1 MKYILLAIALI
12 PCLVSANDWVYEEQ
26 TSDFAPTRLQAYLD
40 SDSGNI
46 MSNGKQSQASIVIS
60 VDKKDP
66 FKYNP
71 RANILFY
78 NDYPS
83 VCYRSC
89 LILFN
94 IDGEIQ
100 EPLEAENLTT
110 SSYKL
115 SDSPSFINK
124 INNAKSIKIA
134 AKSAEGNMIQFEFKP
149 ATEIDTSKLPIK

>member
-26 TSDFAPTRLQAYLD
+26 TSDFSATRLQAYLD
-40 SDSGNI
+40 SDSGDI

-66 FKYNP
+66 FKFNP

-94 IDGEIQ
+94 VDGEIQ

-134 AKSAEGNMIQFEFKP
+134 AKSAVGNMIQFEFKP

>member
-1 MKYILLAIALI
+1 MKYFLLAIALM
-12 PCLVSANDWVYEEQ
+12 PCLAMANDWAYEEQ
-26 TSDFAPTRLQAYLD
+26 PSDFAPARLQAYLD
-40 SDSGNI
+40 STTGSVMN
-46 MSNGKQSQASIVIS
+46 NGKQSQASIVIS

-66 FKYNP
+66 FKFNP

-89 LILFN
+89 FILFN

-100 EPLEAENLTT
+100 QPLEAENLTT

-124 INNAKSIKIA
+124 IKNAKSIKIA
-134 AKSAEGNMIQFEFKP
+134 AKSARGDMIQFEFKP
-149 ATEIDTSKLPIK
+149 TADLDTLKLPIR